1 VESPPAGPAHVA
13 TVSFLASRVTP
24 TGGFWI
30 GLAGGVALARV
41 ALRRGLRQGFGASLA
56 AMLET
61 VAIMGPARFGVPLT
75 QAVTAPILGRLEARG
90 TRQLFQVVVC
100 GAIRLIHNTVTTAFF
115 IWVIAGGLDAYSGT
129 YERLANRVG
138 IALDSQGTLA
148 ITAVGLLVWAV
159 FASTVQVAVYRRGLR
174 TWSDEED
181 HGQPVADPVP
191 APPRRRYDPRAVAL
205 AAALA
210 FALLL
215 AGTDWLLL
223 GGISLWLGL
232 AWASAR
238 ADRSV
243 LPTGLIFTALLG
255 GGAFIFTLGG
265 GLGLELAARRGLRAA
280 LLVLVA
286 TWLRAAAG
294 ADGLR
299 EVFRRVLGRLRAIPA
314 MQEAAAVLDRIGS
327 EGRLLEAGRSLA
339 AAVRSVPKRPL
350 PILDAVLAWV
360 AGESARFRAGTAAPV
375 AGLAAR
381 PLDWALVALAAV
393 PALAL
398 SVA

>member
-1 VESPPAGPAHVA
+1 MDPPPAGPAHVA
-13 TVSFLASRVTP
+13 TVSFLAARVTP

-41 ALRRGLRQGFGASLA
+41 ALRRGLRQGVGASVA

-90 TRQLFQVVVC
+90 TRQLFQVLVC

-129 YERLANRVG
+129 YERLAHRVG

-148 ITAVGLLVWAV
+148 ITAAGLLVWAA
-159 FASTVQVAVYRRGLR
+159 FASTVQVAVYRRGIR
-174 TWSDEED
+174 TWSGEEGD
-181 HGQPVADPVP
+181 DQAEGEPVP
-191 APPRRRYDPRAVAL
+191 AAPRRRYDPRAVAL

-215 AGTDWLLL
+215 ASTDWLLL
-223 GGISLWLGL
+223 GGISLWLAL

-243 LPTGLIFTALLG
+243 VATGLIFTALLG

-265 GLGLELAARRGLRAA
+265 GLGLDLAARRGLRAA

-299 EVFRRVLGRLRAIPA
+299 EVFRRVLGRLRAIPG
-314 MQEAAAVLDRIGS
+314 MPEAVAVLDRIGS
-327 EGRLLEAGRSLA
+327 EGRLLAAGRSLA

-350 PILDAVLAWV
+350 PVLDAVLEWV

>member
-1 VESPPAGPAHVA
+1 VEPPPAGPAHVA

-41 ALRRGLRQGFGASLA
+41 ALRRGLRQGVGASVA

-90 TRQLFQVVVC
+90 VRPLVQGLVC
-100 GAIRLIHNTVTTAFF
+100 GAIRLVHNTATTAFF

-129 YERLANRVG
+129 YERLAHRVG
-138 IALDSQGTLA
+138 IGLDSRGTLL
-148 ITAVGLLVWAV
+148 ITAAGLLVWAV
-159 FASTVQVAVYRRGLR
+159 FASTVQVAVYRRGVR
-174 TWSDEED
+174 DWAEED
-181 HGQPVADPVP
+181 TEEESTEER
-191 APPRRRYDPRAVAL
+191 APTVHRHRYDPRAVTL

-210 FALLL
+210 FGLLL
-215 AGTDWLLL
+215 ASTDWLLL
-223 GGISLWLGL
+223 GGISVWLAL
-232 AWASAR
+232 AWASSR

-243 LPTGLIFTALLG
+243 VRTGLIFTALLG

-265 GLGLELAARRGLRAA
+265 GLGLDLAARRGLRAA

-299 EVFRRVLGRLRAIPA
+299 EVFRRVLGRLRAVPG
-314 MQEAAAVLDRIGS
+314 MPEAVAVLDRIGS
-327 EGRLLEAGRSLA
+327 EGRLLAAGRSLA
-339 AAVRSVPKRPL
+339 AAVRSVPKRPV
-350 PILDAVLAWV
+350 PVLDAVLAWV
-360 AGESARFRAGTAAPV
+360 SGESSRFRAATAAPV
-375 AGLAAR
+375 AGLVAR